1 VTEAAL
7 EALVAQM
14 ERLLGEFAEMRRE
27 MADMRAAMLH
37 IKRDSQIK
45 DILGRIDGQVRKLE
59 KEKERAAE
67 R

>member
-1 VTEAAL
+1 MVDVTL
-7 EALVAQM
+7 EVLAAQM
-14 ERLLGEFAEMRRE
+14 ERLLGELAEIRGE

-59 KEKERAAE
+59 EEKERAAE

>member
-1 VTEAAL
+1 
-7 EALVAQM
+7 
-14 ERLLGEFAEMRRE
+14 MRGE

-59 KEKERAAE
+59 QEKERAAE